1 MRPPTHRSR
10 GPPLARDCP
19 GPERS
24 DLAGCRREAALW
36 LARRCLPKV
45 ADLIVQAAHGPLTPP
60 KLPSYHPSD
69 QVAHGPRRHRRHA
82 GERCDGGL
90 PPPLPRLQGDAAQLQ
105 PHRWGCTPVAPRLQP
120 FFLEP
125 ATQWRL
131 PPYAPQVTW
140 NPMHPACA
148 ILYIPG
154 DVGCAALA
162 SSLGALGVLE
172 VLELQDCGLG
182 DAAACAL
189 ADALT
194 ATAGGGA
201 SGGAHSLLVRFQA

>member
-1 MRPPTHRSR
+1 M
-10 GPPLARDCP
+10 
-19 GPERS
+19 
-24 DLAGCRREAALW
+24 EAA
-36 LARRCLPKV
+36 
-45 ADLIVQAAHGPLTPP
+45 T
-60 KLPSYHPSD
+60 
-69 QVAHGPRRHRRHA
+69 
-82 GERCDGGL
+82 
-90 PPPLPRLQGDAAQLQ
+90 
-105 PHRWGCTPVAPRLQP
+105 
-120 FFLEP
+120 
-125 ATQWRL
+125 
-131 PPYAPQVTW
+131 

-148 ILYIPG
+148 TLYVPG